1 MESLQSTTLAS
12 RGRLA
17 FAHFERSTS
26 LVSQHVDAEI
36 RELALSIQDQAQR
49 FKIWAIDLGLLVPGH
64 GSLDY
69 RVRDAES
76 LGESYSQRFTLKSER
91 A

>member
-1 MESLQSTTLAS
+1 MAMASLKRTTLAS
-12 RGRLA
+12 HGRVT
-17 FAHFERSTS
+17 FTHFERSAS
-26 LVSQHVDAEI
+26 LISQHVDAEI
-36 RELALSIQDQAQR
+36 RKFASSIQDQAQR

-76 LGESYSQRFTLKSER
+76 LRESHFRELP
-91 A
+91 